1 MAALPNDVAPTKP
14 DDILA
19 TLTDLMSKKFEEVE
33 KSLKESI
40 FAEVNKNNKSI
51 EKKLGEVAETNRTY
65 AEALTKTDD
74 QTTTPSVHVTAQDF
88 RSVIR
93 DEHNEQLAEESD
105 KRARACNIV
114 IHGFTEMVTEDD
126 LAAGNHDE
134 NLIDVFLVD
143 IGQEDLGYK
152 SISRLGK
159 KNPAAE
165 QSKRPIKVEMVDEQS
180 KDKIM
185 SSLKHLKGKDKYKGV
200 SISDDHTVK
209 DRNTIREWVEKAKA
223 ANALEPADC
232 DYEWKARGCPKNGMR
247 LKKLRKRNPVV

>member
-1 MAALPNDVAPTKP
+1 MPESVVSMKP
-14 DDILA
+14 DDILEI
-19 TLTDLMSKKFEEVE
+19 LTKLMSKKFEEVE
-33 KSLKESI
+33 KNLKDSLSI
-40 FAEVNKNNKSI
+40 EVNKNNKQI
-51 EKKLGEVAETNRTY
+51 EEKLNEVAETNKSY
-65 AEALTKTDD
+65 AEALTKSED
-74 QTTTPSVHVTAQDF
+74 QTPTTTVTPATTQDF
-88 RSVIR
+88 RSIIR
-93 DEHNEQLAEESD
+93 DEHNEQLAEETD

-114 IHGFTEMVTEDD
+114 IHGFTEVVTDDD
-126 LAAGNHDE
+126 LVAGNHDE